1 MRITKYNKQNEKKE
15 PNTPSNVQ
23 KWKKYSITIFDD
35 EIKNAR
41 INRVNSN
48 NNKRHS
54 DETNKI
60 KYGNNMLKSNFSNA
74 EENMMNSENIN
85 KKKSDSIKM
94 PKSYFININH
104 YNTINIPKKM
114 KSNKKMSSYKIKKQV
129 DLFNSYNNIKENKY
143 IEKLNKSGFNLTFN
157 YIDSLLN
164 DSNFNPK
171 SILEKEFNIFDLE
184 KK

>member
-1 MRITKYNKQNEKKE
+1 M
-15 PNTPSNVQ
+15 
-23 KWKKYSITIFDD
+23 
-35 EIKNAR
+35 
-41 INRVNSN
+41 NSN

-114 KSNKKMSSYKIKKQV
+114 KSNKKMSSYKIKSK
-129 DLFNSYNNIKENKY
+129 
-143 IEKLNKSGFNLTFN
+143 
-157 YIDSLLN
+157 
-164 DSNFNPK
+164 
-171 SILEKEFNIFDLE
+171 
-184 KK
+184 